1 VGKEERRGVFVG
13 SRFSVLEDH
22 LTAPRSPATSG
33 KVVLSKL
40 PCGQSLIGAPAP
52 SLKMVLEGEE
62 VYEID
67 GRPVPVRPGQFLYL
81 DAGVPCLGT
90 NRSFTTGICLILPF
104 DKVRTEPEEFMG
116 HDPVLGRALVLSTRT
131 SRLGLM
137 FEQYGRQIARRP
149 EDGAAVAD
157 ALIEKVADAIA
168 EPLGQSRAAIEGLK
182 AAKAS
187 TRRELY
193 QRLERARGFL
203 HANEDRQ
210 VQLSELSSVAG
221 LSQFHLA
228 RYFKMAFGQS
238 PISYHRGLRLARAAR
253 MMDAQAECRVAD
265 LAQATGYSDEVSLTH
280 AFKRRFGKAPKQ
292 WDEDVRAR
300 A

>member
-1 VGKEERRGVFVG
+1 MRNQ
-13 SRFSVLEDH
+13 FSILEGH
-22 LTAPRSPATSG
+22 LTEPRKPATSG
-33 KVVLSKL
+33 KLVLSRL
-40 PCGQSLIGAPAP
+40 PSGQSVIGAPAP
-52 SLKMVLEGEE
+52 SLKMVVDGEE

-81 DAGVPCLGT
+81 DAGVPCIGT
-90 NRSFTTGICLILPF
+90 NRSFTTGICLILPSAAAP
-104 DKVRTEPEEFMG
+104 TEPEEFVG

-131 SRLGLM
+131 SRLGIL
-137 FEQYGRQIARRP
+137 FEQYGRHLARRP
-149 EDGAAVAD
+149 EDGAALASR
-157 ALIEKVADAIA
+157 LIEKVGEAIA

-187 TRRELY
+187 TRRELS

-238 PISYHRGLRLARAAR
+238 PISYHRGLRLARAVQ
-253 MMDAQAECRVAD
+253 MMDAQADCSVAD
-265 LAQATGYSDEVSLTH
+265 LAQATGYSDEVALTH
-280 AFKRRFGKAPKQ
+280 AFKRRFGKPPKQ
-292 WDEDVRAR
+292 WDGDIRAR